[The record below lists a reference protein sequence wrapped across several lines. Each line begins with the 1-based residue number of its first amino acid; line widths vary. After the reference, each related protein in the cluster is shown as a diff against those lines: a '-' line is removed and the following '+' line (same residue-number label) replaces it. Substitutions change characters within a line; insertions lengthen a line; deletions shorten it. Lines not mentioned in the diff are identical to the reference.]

1 MGGGGI
7 ITGNYGGD
15 SGSASRFFKSIIYT
29 AKADKTERIE
39 YSKVKNNHPTVKPV
53 ELMGYLIN
61 MVTPKKGTVLD
72 PFMGSGT
79 TGVASKN
86 LSREFVGIE
95 IDPEYYKIAESRINN
110 TISQV
115 RLDDPI

>member
-1 MGGGGI
+1 
-7 ITGNYGGD
+7 
-15 SGSASRFFKSIIYT
+15 
-29 AKADKTERIE
+29 
-39 YSKVKNNHPTVKPV
+39 
-53 ELMGYLIN
+53 MGYLIN

-115 RLDDPI
+115 SLDDII